1 MSSQESERKVEEMN
15 IKEMSK
21 LVSEGKAT
29 VNELIKALVD
39 SITPLPKKKYVT
51 TKKKQS
57 KEAYLAYQKKY
68 YQEHKNK
75 RAEDYQKNKELLIEN
90 QKKYYRLKK
99 IKELAGEVSASVEE
113 SVPTERN

>member
-1 MSSQESERKVEEMN
+1 MSSQESAQRKIESDRKVEEMN

-57 KEAYLAYQKKY
+57 KEAYLAYQKQY
-68 YQEHKNK
+68 YQKHKNK

-99 IKELAGEVSASVEE
+99 IKELADVEI
-113 SVPTERN
+113 TK